1 MILIEAFAVMK
12 DCRSII
18 YSPHGACNHDSE
30 SLLRGHLFLLLNTL
44 AGRHDAESCLQ
55 VHVREKLE
63 KIGLCTPNGDR
74 SLAWST
80 NKTDGHWWC
89 AIIIISVEFAL
100 FSHRIIGS
108 LTIQL
113 SICFLMAN
121 FCWSPGSNSERF
133 RNRRAFVFVS
143 TKPPQS
149 RCRTA
154 CTNWPAGRVEST
166 FDKRVCP
173 KPVSLTMSRL
183 IGA

>member
-1 MILIEAFAVMK
+1 MILIEAFSVMK

-55 VHVREKLE
+55 VHVRGKLE

-89 AIIIISVEFAL
+89 AIIIINVKFAL
-100 FSHRIIGS
+100 FSHRIIDS

-133 RNRRAFVFVS
+133 RNRRAFVFVY
-143 TKPPQS
+143 TKPATIEVSNSLYEVKRRAELKALLTNGFVRSQ
-149 RCRTA
+149 CR
-154 CTNWPAGRVEST
+154 WPCH
-166 FDKRVCP
+166 D
-173 KPVSLTMSRL
+173 
-183 IGA
+183 